1 MNLHGS
7 ITELQNAIVQLY
19 HNLQQRFTENRMISE
34 LWSAMAHDISQQV
47 SSLNELPS
55 SFWSRLKNEQ
65 AGLADAI
72 GSSAHPQI
80 SEKVADRPLRKCI
93 ELSLSIEE
101 PIILKVYVPIIS
113 SLRENQANQ
122 SLDFYIMVKA
132 HLARITRV
140 TQSFSGD
147 PLVIQRSN
155 LLLQSFEKE
164 VQEPQATAV
173 HKIAAAV
180 HNPISAPKAKH
191 ETKPA
196 RTEAKRISH
205 PLANRSLSRPGRMK
219 SIVDKVEI
227 RRRRA
232 RR

>member
-19 HNLQQRFTENRMISE
+19 HSLQQRFIENRMISE
-34 LWSAMAHDISQQV
+34 LWSAMAHDISQQI
-47 SSLNELPS
+47 SSLNDLPP

-65 AGLADAI
+65 AGLAEAI
-72 GSSAHPQI
+72 GSSVPLQI
-80 SEKVADRPLRKCI
+80 SEKLSDRSLRNCI
-93 ELSLSIEE
+93 ELSLNIEE
-101 PIILKVYVPIIS
+101 PIILKVYVPIIR

-140 TQSFSGD
+140 TQAFSGD

-155 LLLQSFEKE
+155 LLLPSFEKE
-164 VQEPQATAV
+164 VQEPQAPAARKTAT
-173 HKIAAAV
+173 AV
-180 HNPISAPKAKH
+180 HNPISASKAKH

-196 RTEAKRISH
+196 RTVAKRISH
-205 PLANRSLSRPGRMK
+205 PLAKRSLSRPGRTK
-219 SIVDKVEI
+219 PIIDKVEMH
-227 RRRRA
+227 RRRA